1 MSSEVKDEYITPHTN
16 RPKQRCGLAISGKKT
31 DSSSID
37 GTLAMNRQRL
47 QVLFSDI
54 ANLLE
59 IHKKRGVPV
68 MRAAMHLDKVDDFLE
83 QLDQVS
89 YNQLLTSF
97 SLSKVQKYKYELE
110 FLACELVGFIE
121 KGTL

>member
-1 MSSEVKDEYITPHTN
+1 
-16 RPKQRCGLAISGKKT
+16 
-31 DSSSID
+31 
-37 GTLAMNRQRL
+37 MNRQRL